1 MPSDDSTLRP
11 GAAPPPGARYALG
24 LLLVVYF
31 FSNIDRQ
38 ILQILV
44 EPIRLELGVSDTRMG
59 LLVGIGFTLFYTLAG
74 LPVARWADRRSRKAL
89 ISVAIALWSAMTV
102 LSGLVRSYSQ
112 LLLARIGV
120 GVGEAGCT
128 PPAHSILSDYFPAER
143 RGAALG
149 VYQTGVNFGLLVG
162 MGLGGL
168 VADRLGW
175 RAAFVIAGAPG
186 LLLAAVVALTLR
198 EPRRGLAEG
207 PASDSE
213 VPSLGETLRFLWS
226 LRSLR
231 HALLAIPISTFV
243 LAAGGAWQP
252 AMLIRLYDL
261 SLTQAGVALG
271 LINGV
276 AGALGTYLGGA
287 LGDRLARR
295 DPRGYLWVP
304 AVSSVAALPLLLGV
318 YATDTAGAA
327 LTLLAPAIALQ
338 FGYSAVGYA
347 LVQSL
352 VQVRMRALASAIT
365 LFAINIFGSGLGP
378 FACGWLSDALQPRFG
393 DESVRY
399 SLAILSFGLLWAA
412 VHYLQAARSYA
423 DDLRAKDRPQPIPS
437 SSDVRSM

>member
-1 MPSDDSTLRP
+1 M
-11 GAAPPPGARYALG
+11 
-24 LLLVVYF
+24 
-31 FSNIDRQ
+31 
-38 ILQILV
+38 
-44 EPIRLELGVSDTRMG
+44 
-59 LLVGIGFTLFYTLAG
+59 
-74 LPVARWADRRSRKAL
+74 
-89 ISVAIALWSAMTV
+89 
-102 LSGLVRSYSQ
+102 
-112 LLLARIGV
+112 
-120 GVGEAGCT
+120 
-128 PPAHSILSDYFPAER
+128 
-143 RGAALG
+143 
-149 VYQTGVNFGLLVG
+149 YQTGVNFGLLVG

-198 EPRRGLAEG
+198 E
-207 PASDSE
+207 
-213 VPSLGETLRFLWS
+213 
-226 LRSLR
+226 
-231 HALLAIPISTFV
+231 
-243 LAAGGAWQP
+243 
-252 AMLIRLYDL
+252 
-261 SLTQAGVALG
+261 
-271 LINGV
+271 
-276 AGALGTYLGGA
+276 
-287 LGDRLARR
+287 
-295 DPRGYLWVP
+295 PRGYLWVP

-378 FACGWLSDALQPRFG
+378 FVCGWLSDALQPRFG

-423 DDLRAKDRPQPIPS
+423 DDLRAKDRRQPIPS